1 MRLRYGSALWSMPA
15 TRTTTAMMTSL
26 PLSFLIFAAYHY
38 ELNQSRCGIAS
49 ATRRANTNLSALVG
63 TLYTPTLV
71 SKPIQRFPSKH
82 TITEKQTYPSKAQA
96 PRRLWH
102 LHLP

>member
-1 MRLRYGSALWSMPA
+1 MLSIVEYASNSNNDSDGDF
-15 TRTTTAMMTSL
+15 TSI
-26 PLSFLIFAAYHY
+26 IFAAYHY

-82 TITEKQTYPSKAQA
+82 AITEKQTYPSKAQA